1 MKVATWN
8 VNSVK
13 ARIEAVLGWLKE
25 AQPDVVGFQE
35 LKCMDEA
42 FPRLE
47 IEALGYNVET
57 FGQKTYNGVAI
68 LSKHPIEEVTRGLPS
83 FDDVQSRYIEAII
96 APKGAKPI
104 RFACLYLPNGN
115 PVASEKYPYKLS
127 WMAALQARVET
138 LLPLEESLIVAGDYN
153 VIPTADD
160 VHDPAAWAN
169 DALFLPTTRAA
180 YRRIANLGLTDA
192 VHACNVLPDNYTFWD
207 YQAGAWPKNNG
218 IRIDHL
224 LLSSQAADRL
234 AGAGIDRH
242 VRGWD
247 KASDHVPAW
256 CLLN

>member
-25 AQPDVVGFQE
+25 AEPDVVGFQE
-35 LKCMDEA
+35 IKCLDEA

-47 IEALGYNVET
+47 FEALGYNVET
-57 FGQKTYNGVAI
+57 FGQKTYSGVAI
-68 LSKHPIEEVTRGLPS
+68 LSRHPIEDVTRGLPG
-83 FDDVQSRYIEAII
+83 FDDVQSRYIEAVI
-96 APKGAKPI
+96 APKDAKPI
-104 RFACLYLPNGN
+104 RFCCLYLPNGN
-115 PVASEKYPYKLS
+115 PVASEKYPYKLN
-127 WMAALQARVET
+127 WMAALKDRVET

-153 VIPTADD
+153 VIPSPDD
-160 VHDPAAWAN
+160 VHDPVAWSK
-169 DALFLPTTRAA
+169 DALFLPDTRAA
-180 YRRIANLGLTDA
+180 YRRIENLGLTDA
-192 VHACNVLPDNYTFWD
+192 IRACNALPNQYTFWD

-234 AGAGIDRH
+234 ESAGIDRH

-256 CLLN
+256 CRLN